1 MATQSTAFSTLLK
14 RFRAR
19 AFLTQARL
27 AERAG
32 LSLDA
37 VNKLERGER
46 QTPRCDTVYLLSRA
60 LQLTAQDQQALE
72 DAARHDAHA
81 HDQPIADPSY
91 IAALLTSLTEL
102 HARQAALIDVFVA
115 ANVTANV
122 AASPRPML

>member
-1 MATQSTAFSTLLK
+1 MASQSTAFSTLLK

-19 AFLTQARL
+19 AFLTQAKL

-60 LQLTAQDQQALE
+60 LKLNAQDQQALE
-72 DAARHDAHA
+72 DAARHYTQAC
-81 HDQPIADPSY
+81 DQLTTEPSY
-91 IAALLTSLTEL
+91 IAALLASLTEMNA
-102 HARQAALIDVFVA
+102 HQAALIDVFVA
-115 ANVTANV
+115 TNVAADA
-122 AASPRPML
+122 AASPRPIR